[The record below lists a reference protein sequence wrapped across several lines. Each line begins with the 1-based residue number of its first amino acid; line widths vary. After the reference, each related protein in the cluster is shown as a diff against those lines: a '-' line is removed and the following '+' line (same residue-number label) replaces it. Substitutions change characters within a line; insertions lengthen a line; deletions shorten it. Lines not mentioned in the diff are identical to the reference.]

1 MIKLKEGRESVLEGI
16 PDNLPSLQKAH
27 RLQDKAAKVG
37 FDWKRKEDVW
47 KKVEEELNEMQEAEN
62 NKSIIEIEE
71 EIGDVIFSIVN
82 YARFIGVNPE
92 NALRKTNKKFIK
104 RFSYVEKSIK
114 EKGKKIGES
123 NLEEM
128 DFYWNKSK
136 KLF

>member
-1 MIKLKEGRESVLEGI
+1 M
-16 PDNLPSLQKAH
+16 H
-27 RLQDKAAKVG
+27 
-37 FDWKRKEDVW
+37 
-47 KKVEEELNEMQEAEN
+47 EAEN
-62 NKSIIEIEE
+62 NKSIVEIEE

-92 NALRKTNKKFIK
+92 NALRKTNNKFVK

-136 KLF
+136 KVL